1 VSPKVTDTQC
11 FPGFPEFR
19 ANVTFVP
26 IQFFTVVVPHCS
38 RGTVRIVGYALRKI
52 LGWVDEHGHPTREQL
67 RFTYRELVQN
77 AGVSRKAIAP
87 ALQEAV
93 EHHFLRCIQPP
104 QPDRNGQ
111 CARSGIYEL
120 CWDEDGGYTDSP
132 SEFRGFFYPEAAML
146 EAPDGRRTGPRPK
159 AARKNIPNAFFDF
172 LLPREPLSV
181 IRVVGALLFYS
192 IQWGPGG
199 ERKVPVSRSMT
210 ELSRLTKLSR
220 QHVHQAV
227 TEALNRGYIVKV
239 DPGRFDSDGGKESR
253 PATYGI
259 HWALSASRGPV
270 RPLDMRAETSLPVQ
284 KGEREPAERSQE
296 QNGEPVRKGERHRC
310 KKVNGER
317 SKMVNDIRVKRELK
331 KDQTTASEVETAVP
345 RTGAPPEPFAA
356 ANSALDL
363 LLKAGFDR
371 TTAGRLARRSSAE
384 VIQRQTQWLPHRTA
398 SRNRLGL
405 LRRAIEEDWPKPS
418 GADLAETDSELLAA
432 AKVFARHYYAAY
444 HNFSGEPRT
453 EPFPKDVEAGAQFMS
468 RLLAEESD
476 LNKVPE
482 WGRRF
487 GCLMRDAHRDDPK
500 AKPNL
505 SFALVLFGDKFL
517 RKLQNEGATRQ
528 QKALEKAKVAH
539 QAAFT
544 DAYLVFLRLTEIKL
558 QQAKPSVY
566 EAFAKHRAK
575 LKHLMTGGPIL
586 VSAERLAEF
595 ETEESRLLALAEF
608 FCKDPHVHV
617 PGFWEWDARINPCR
631 FGTATAFGALQ
642 ETRA

>member
-1 VSPKVTDTQC
+1 MAPETSETPC
-11 FPGFPEFR
+11 FPGFPDFW

-52 LGWVDEHGHPTREQL
+52 LGWVDEHGNPTREQL
-67 RFTYRELVQN
+67 RFTYRELIKK
-77 AGVSRKAIAP
+77 AGVSRKAIAA
-87 ALQEAV
+87 ALAEAV
-93 EHHFLRCIQPP
+93 EHHFLRCVQPP
-104 QPDRNGQ
+104 QPDRHGQ
-111 CARSGIYEL
+111 AAQSGIYEL
-120 CWDEDGGYTDSP
+120 CWDEDGRYTDSAF
-132 SEFRGFFYPEAAML
+132 EFRGFYFPEAAML
-146 EAPDGRRTGPRPK
+146 EVPDGLRTASRPK

-192 IQWGPGG
+192 IQWGAGG

-210 ELSRLTKLSR
+210 ELSRLTRLSR

-227 TEALNRGYIVKV
+227 TEALNRGYIVKM
-239 DPGRFDSDGGKESR
+239 DAGCFDSDGGKESR

-259 HWALSASRGPV
+259 HWALSASAEPV
-270 RPLDMRAETSLPVQ
+270 RALGTQAEAGPPVQ
-284 KGEREPAERSQE
+284 KGEREPAERLQE
-296 QNGEPVRKGERHRC
+296 ELGEPVQKGERHRC

-331 KDQTTASEVETAVP
+331 KDQTTAREVEAAVP

-356 ANSALDL
+356 ADSGLGL

-371 TTAGRLARRSSAE
+371 ATAGRLARRSSVE
-384 VIQRQTQWLPHRTA
+384 VIQRQIQWLPHRTA
-398 SRNRLGL
+398 NRNLLGL

-418 GADLAETDSELLAA
+418 GADLAETDGKLLSA

-444 HNFSGEPRT
+444 HNFSGEART
-453 EPFPKDVEAGAQFMS
+453 EPFPKDVQAGAQLMS

-487 GCLMRDAHRDDPK
+487 GCLMREAHRNDPK

-517 RKLQNEGATRQ
+517 QKLQTEGTTRQ

-539 QAAFT
+539 QAAFA
-544 DAYLVFLRLTEIKL
+544 DAYLAFLRLTEIKL
-558 QQAKPSVY
+558 QLANPSVY
-566 EAFAKHRAK
+566 EAFAQHRAK

-595 ETEESRLLALAEF
+595 ETEESRLLALPEF
-608 FCKDPHVHV
+608 FFKDPQVHV
-617 PGFWEWDARINPCR
+617 PGFWEWDARINPNR
-631 FGTATAFGALQ
+631 FGTVTASGALQ
-642 ETRA
+642 ETCA